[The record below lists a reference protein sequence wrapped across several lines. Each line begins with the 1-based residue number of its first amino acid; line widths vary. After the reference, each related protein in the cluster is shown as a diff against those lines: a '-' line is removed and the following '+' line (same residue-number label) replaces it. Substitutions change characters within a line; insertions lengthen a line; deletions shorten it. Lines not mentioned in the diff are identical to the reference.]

1 MLKAQKAKI
10 RAAEKVNSPKLVK
23 SAYQDAF
30 GTSEYLLI
38 ALIKMGEMLA
48 GIPLNIE
55 SSGRGKI
62 VNKPSLP
69 KGISYKESHRAQTF
83 FTNSDKV
90 EEIRINIM
98 GKQRIPTPEEIYRE
112 IKKQKNPP
120 EILSL
125 SNPPKIHHESYE
137 TWIPKQPQCDLLLT
151 DPPYMTD
158 VDDIGK
164 FAKEWIPIAFDK
176 IKPSG
181 RVYICIGAYPEE
193 IEAYLVVCKKS
204 WLKVSN
210 IIVWTYQNTLG
221 PSPSH
226 DYKLN
231 WQAIL
236 YFRGPDAP
244 PLKCPQMLEQFTVQ
258 NISAPD
264 GRQGDRYHEWQKPL
278 ELAERFIRHSTEEGQ
293 IILDPF
299 VGTGTFILAA
309 NKLGRIGKGCDI
321 DKVALDIA
329 KKRGCEFEP
338 PGSEETECSTIEHS
352 KARRQDR

>member
-1 MLKAQKAKI
+1 MNEENKDLMLF
-10 RAAEKVNSPKLVK
+10 
-23 SAYQDAF
+23 DH
-30 GTSEYLLI
+30 
-38 ALIKMGEMLA
+38 
-48 GIPLNIE
+48 
-55 SSGRGKI
+55 
-62 VNKPSLP
+62 PSLP
-69 KGISYKESHRAQTF
+69 DEWSYEDSVSKMKRLIYKWRNMTRDVANELWIARENLLKPGARTDLAEKSAGSHTWTEYCSEIGISRDSATNWLKRWFPESLTLERKPLVKFSDYKDWLKEQD
-83 FTNSDKV
+83 N
-90 EEIRINIM
+90 
-98 GKQRIPTPEEIYRE
+98 
-112 IKKQKNPP
+112 
-120 EILSL
+120 
-125 SNPPKIHHESYE
+125 
-137 TWIPKQPQCDLLLT
+137 CDLLLT

-158 VDDIGK
+158 VDDIHE
-164 FAKEWIPIAFDK
+164 FAKEWLPIAFDK

-181 RVYICIGAYPEE
+181 RAYVCIGAYPEE
-193 IEAYLVVCKKS
+193 IQAYLTACKTS

-210 IIVWTYQNTLG
+210 ILVWTYQNTLG

-236 YFRGPDAP
+236 YFKGPDAP
-244 PLKCPQMLEQFTVQ
+244 PLKSPQMMEQFTVQ

-293 IILDPF
+293 FILDPF

-329 KKRGCEFEP
+329 IKRGCAFE
-338 PGSEETECSTIEHS
+338 
-352 KARRQDR
+352 